1 MKNEINISES
11 EWTVMEYLSE
21 WTVMEYLWN
30 NPMVTITEIRK
41 ALSPTGWSDSTIKT
55 LVRRLVSKNAV
66 AINDEAATFRYYPL
80 ISQQECRLKETKSF
94 INRVYDGSVSMLVT
108 NLAADSNLTD
118 KETEEL
124 LALIEKMGKEQEK

>member
-1 MKNEINISES
+1 MKNEINISE
-11 EWTVMEYLSE
+11 SE

-41 ALSPTGWSDSTIKT
+41 ALSSTGWSDSTIKT
-55 LVRRLVSKNAV
+55 LVRRLVSKNAI

-80 ISQQECRLKETKSF
+80 LTQQECRLKETKSF

>member
-1 MKNEINISES
+1 MNNKTNISES
-11 EWTVMEYLSE
+11 EWTVMEYL
-21 WTVMEYLWN
+21 WN
-30 NPMVTITEIRK
+30 NPLVTITEIRK
-41 ALSPTGWSDSTIKT
+41 ALSDKGWSDSTIKT
-55 LVRRLVSKNAV
+55 MVRRLVSKKAV

-108 NLAADSNLTD
+108 NLVANCNLNE

-124 LALIEKMGKEQEK
+124 LSLIEKM

>member
-1 MKNEINISES
+1 
-11 EWTVMEYLSE
+11 
-21 WTVMEYLWN
+21 
-30 NPMVTITEIRK
+30 MVTITEIRK
-41 ALSPTGWSDSTIKT
+41 ALSSTGWSDSTIKT

-80 ISQQECRLKETKSF
+80 LTQQECRLKETKSF

>member
-1 MKNEINISES
+1 
-11 EWTVMEYLSE
+11 
-21 WTVMEYLWN
+21 MEYLWN

>member
-1 MKNEINISES
+1 MKKEINISES
-11 EWTVMEYLSE
+11 EWV
-21 WTVMEYLWN
+21 VMEYLWK
-30 NPMVTITEIRK
+30 NPQTTISEIRK
-41 ALSPTGWSDSTIKT
+41 ALSGTGWSDSTIKT

-66 AINDEAATFRYYPL
+66 AVNDEGVIFRYYPL

-108 NLAADSNLTD
+108 NLAADSNLTE

-124 LALIEKMGKEQEK
+124 LSLIDKMGKE

>member
-11 EWTVMEYLSE
+11 EWTVMEYL
-21 WTVMEYLWN
+21 WN
-30 NPMVTITEIRK
+30 KPMVTITEIRK
-41 ALSPTGWSDSTIKT
+41 ALSSTGWSDSTIKT
-55 LVRRLVSKNAV
+55 LVRRLVSKNAI

-80 ISQQECRLKETKSF
+80 LTQQECRLKETKSF

>member
-11 EWTVMEYLSE
+11 EWTVMEYL
-21 WTVMEYLWN
+21 WN
-30 NPMVTITEIRK
+30 NPLVTITEIRK
-41 ALSPTGWSDSTIKT
+41 ALSSTGWSDSTIKT
-55 LVRRLVSKNAV
+55 LVRRLVFKNAV

-80 ISQQECRLKETKSF
+80 ISQHECRLKETKSF

>member
-1 MKNEINISES
+1 MNNEINISE
-11 EWTVMEYLSE
+11 SE

-41 ALSPTGWSDSTIKT
+41 DLSSTGWSDSTIKT

-66 AINDEAATFRYYPL
+66 AINDEGATFRYYPL
-80 ISQQECRLKETKSF
+80 LTQQECRLKETKSF

>member
-1 MKNEINISES
+1 MKNEINISE
-11 EWTVMEYLSE
+11 SE

-41 ALSPTGWSDSTIKT
+41 ALSSTGWSDSTIKT

-124 LALIEKMGKEQEK
+124 LALIEKMGKEQE

>member
-11 EWTVMEYLSE
+11 EWTVMEYL
-21 WTVMEYLWN
+21 WN
-30 NPMVTITEIRK
+30 KPMVTITEIRK
-41 ALSPTGWSDSTIKT
+41 ALSSTGWSDSTIKT

>member
-1 MKNEINISES
+1 MKNEINISE
-11 EWTVMEYLSE
+11 SE

-80 ISQQECRLKETKSF
+80 VSQQECRLKETKSF

>member
-1 MKNEINISES
+1 MKNEINISE
-11 EWTVMEYLSE
+11 SE

-41 ALSPTGWSDSTIKT
+41 TLSSTGWSDSTIKT

>member
-1 MKNEINISES
+1 MNNEINISE
-11 EWTVMEYLSE
+11 SE

-41 ALSPTGWSDSTIKT
+41 ALSSTGWSDSTIKT

-80 ISQQECRLKETKSF
+80 LTQQECRLKETKSF

>member
-1 MKNEINISES
+1 MKNEINISE
-11 EWTVMEYLSE
+11 SE

-124 LALIEKMGKEQEK
+124 LALIEKMGKEQE

>member
-1 MKNEINISES
+1 MKKEINISES
-11 EWTVMEYLSE
+11 EWM
-21 WTVMEYLWN
+21 VMEYLWK
-30 NPMVTITEIRK
+30 NPLTTISEIRK
-41 ALSPTGWSDSTIKT
+41 ALSSTGWSDSTIKT

-66 AINDEAATFRYYPL
+66 AINDEGAVFRYYPL

-108 NLAADSNLTD
+108 NLAADSNLTE

-124 LALIEKMGKEQEK
+124 LSLIEKMGKE

>member
-1 MKNEINISES
+1 MNYEINISE
-11 EWTVMEYLSE
+11 SE

-41 ALSPTGWSDSTIKT
+41 ALSSTGWSDSTIKT

>member
-1 MKNEINISES
+1 MKNEINISE
-11 EWTVMEYLSE
+11 SE

-41 ALSPTGWSDSTIKT
+41 ALSSTGWSDSTIKT

-80 ISQQECRLKETKSF
+80 LTQQECRLKETKSF

>member
-1 MKNEINISES
+1 MNNEINISE
-11 EWTVMEYLSE
+11 SE

-41 ALSPTGWSDSTIKT
+41 ALSSTGWSDSTIKT

-124 LALIEKMGKEQEK
+124 LALIEKMGNEQEK

>member
-1 MKNEINISES
+1 MKEDVIMTKEINISD
-11 EWTVMEYLSE
+11 SE
-21 WTVMEYLWN
+21 WTVMEYLWD

-41 ALSPTGWSDSTIKT
+41 ALSSTGWSDSTVKT

-80 ISQQECRLKETKSF
+80 LTQQECRLKETKSF

-108 NLAADSNLTD
+108 NLAADSNLSER
-118 KETEEL
+118 ETEEL
-124 LALIEKMGKEQEK
+124 LALIEKMGKE

>member
-1 MKNEINISES
+1 MKEDVIMKKEINISD
-11 EWTVMEYLSE
+11 SE
-21 WTVMEYLWN
+21 WTVMEYLWD

-41 ALSPTGWSDSTIKT
+41 ALSSTGWSDSTIKT

-80 ISQQECRLKETKSF
+80 LTQQECRLKETKSF

-108 NLAADSNLTD
+108 NLAADSNLSER
-118 KETEEL
+118 ETEEL
-124 LALIEKMGKEQEK
+124 LALIEKMGKE

>member
-1 MKNEINISES
+1 MKNEINISE
-11 EWTVMEYLSE
+11 SE

-41 ALSPTGWSDSTIKT
+41 ALSSTGWSDSTIKT

-66 AINDEAATFRYYPL
+66 AINYEAATFRYYPL